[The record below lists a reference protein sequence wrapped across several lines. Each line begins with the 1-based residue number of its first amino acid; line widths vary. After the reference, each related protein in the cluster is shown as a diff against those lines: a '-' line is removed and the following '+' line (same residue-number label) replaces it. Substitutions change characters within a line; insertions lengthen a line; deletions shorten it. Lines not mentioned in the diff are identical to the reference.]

1 MTFLVITG
9 IILAFLIFLLFMPL
23 GVGAKYE
30 NGTFVIVKIA
40 FFSFDI
46 PVNKL
51 IGGKKQ
57 KKKKITEKSKKPE
70 EEIEKSIVGLDFI
83 LSLLGD
89 FRRFVRKGISLSDF
103 KFNLTFGTADAASTA
118 VTTGLLYTLVYN
130 LLGLIDKLMKVEQPE
145 VNITPI
151 FNEATFAITAVG
163 IIRTT
168 LAHIIATAIVFAY
181 KFLKYKSQKRR
192 KSK

>member
-1 MTFLVITG
+1 MTFLVITA
-9 IILAFLIFLLFMPL
+9 IILAFLVFVLFMPIGI
-23 GVGAKYE
+23 GVKYE
-30 NGTFVIVKIA
+30 NGAFVIVKIA
-40 FFSFDI
+40 FFSFNI

-51 IGGKKQ
+51 IGAKKQ
-57 KKKKITEKSKKPE
+57 KKEKTSEKPKKPE
-70 EEIEKSIVGLDFI
+70 EEIEKSIIGLDFI

-103 KFNLTFGTADAASTA
+103 KLDLTFGTADAASTA

-130 LLGLIDKLMKVEQPE
+130 LLGLIDKLMKVKEPK

-151 FNEATFAITAVG
+151 FNDATFHITATG

-181 KFLKYKSQKRR
+181 KFFKYKRQKRR

>member
-9 IILAFLIFLLFMPL
+9 IILAFLIFLLFVPL
-23 GVGAKYE
+23 GIGAKYE
-30 NGTFVIVKIA
+30 NGAFVIVKIA
-40 FFSFDI
+40 FISFDI

-51 IGGKKQ
+51 IAGKKR
-57 KKKKITEKSKKPE
+57 KKLKSTEKQKKPE
-70 EEIEKSIVGLDFI
+70 EELEKSIIGLDFI
-83 LSLLGD
+83 LSLFGD

-103 KFNLTFGTADAASTA
+103 ELNLTFGTADAASTA
-118 VTTGLLYTLVYN
+118 VTTGILYTLVYN
-130 LLGLIDKLMKVEQPE
+130 LLGLIDKLMKVKEPV

-151 FNEATFAITAVG
+151 FNEATFEINAVG